1 MSQATVRISE
11 RTRETLRDL
20 ARAADE
26 SVQAVL
32 EKAVEEY
39 RRRRFI
45 EDLNAS
51 YAELKNDPVAWKAEQ
66 EERALL
72 DGTLADGL
80 PEDEIWDP
88 ETRTARFVESKT
100 SK

>member
-11 RTRETLRDL
+11 RTRETLRQM
-20 ARAADE
+20 ARAEDE
-26 SVQAVL
+26 SMQAVL
-32 EKAVEEY
+32 EKAVEAY

-51 YAELKNDPVAWKAEQ
+51 YAELRKDPIAWKAEQ
-66 EERALL
+66 GERALW

-80 PEDEIWDP
+80 PEGEIWDP
-88 ETRTARFVESKT
+88 ETRTRVEDLFW
-100 SK
+100 